1 MSDLRSGATVSVG
14 DSLGSSERTATRVG
28 MFLFGV
34 AHWTAHRIHYDTE
47 WARREGYP
55 DVLVPGPLMSAWQV
69 ELVTAWAGSPRALIS
84 MEDRN
89 HATAHPGEVLTISG
103 EVTDVQHDDENGTV
117 VTCAT
122 RVRSGDRDVVTG
134 RHVVRLPR

>member
-1 MSDLRSGATVSVG
+1 MSVG
-14 DSLGSSERTATRVG
+14 DSLGSCERTATRVG

-69 ELVTAWAGSPRALIS
+69 ELVDRLGRLTARADLHGGSEPRARAPGRRA
-84 MEDRN
+84 DR
-89 HATAHPGEVLTISG
+89 L
-103 EVTDVQHDDENGTV
+103 
-117 VTCAT
+117 
-122 RVRSGDRDVVTG
+122 R
-134 RHVVRLPR
+134 

>member
-1 MSDLRSGATVSVG
+1 MSTLRSGSTVSVG
-14 DSLGSSERTATRVG
+14 DSLGSSVRTPTRVG

-47 WARREGYP
+47 WARHEGYT
-55 DVLVPGPLMSAWQV
+55 DVLVPGPLMSAWQA
-69 ELVTAWAGSPRALIS
+69 ELVAEWAGSRSALLS

-89 HATAHPGEVLTISG
+89 RATAHPGDVLTVSG
-103 EVTDVQHDDENGTV
+103 EVTDVEHDTDGTF

-122 RVRSGDRDVVTG
+122 RVRSGSDDVVTG
-134 RHVVRLPR
+134 RLVVRLPH

>member
-1 MSDLRSGATVSVG
+1 MGLRSAATVSVG
-14 DSLGSSERTATRVG
+14 DSLGSCERTATRVG

-69 ELVTAWAGSPRALIS
+69 DLVTAWAGSPRALIS

-89 HATAHPGEVLTISG
+89 RSPAHPGDVLTVSG
-103 EVTDVQHDDENGTV
+103 EVVDIDHDADGAR

-122 RVRSGDRDVVTG
+122 RVSSGDHEIVTG
-134 RHVVRLPR
+134 EHVVRLPR

>member
-14 DSLGSSERTATRVG
+14 DSLGCFERTPTRVG

-47 WARREGYP
+47 WARREGYA
-55 DVLVPGPLMSAWQV
+55 DVLVPGPLMSAWLV
-69 ELVTAWAGSPRALIS
+69 ELVTQWAGSPRALVS

-89 HATAHPGEVLTISG
+89 RATAHPGDVLTVSG
-103 EVTDVQHDDENGTV
+103 EVVDVDHDAEGTL

-122 RVRSGDRDVVTG
+122 RVRSGDDDVVTG